1 MKIKREKFAQLLAMI
16 GKREFPNDN
25 PTYMNH
31 VNELITTKNF
41 NLGIALL
48 KATSDELVS
57 TKDDVSFDTKKK
69 FHSALS
75 MCMPELFELL
85 NKFLLISCYRINN
98 KTILDNNLTLFQSLA
113 AVMPNDDNLFW

>member
-16 GKREFPNDN
+16 GKREFPNEN
-25 PTYMNH
+25 SAYMNH
-31 VNELITTKNF
+31 VNELISTNF

-69 FHSALS
+69 FHSA
-75 MCMPELFELL
+75 
-85 NKFLLISCYRINN
+85 
-98 KTILDNNLTLFQSLA
+98 
-113 AVMPNDDNLFW
+113 